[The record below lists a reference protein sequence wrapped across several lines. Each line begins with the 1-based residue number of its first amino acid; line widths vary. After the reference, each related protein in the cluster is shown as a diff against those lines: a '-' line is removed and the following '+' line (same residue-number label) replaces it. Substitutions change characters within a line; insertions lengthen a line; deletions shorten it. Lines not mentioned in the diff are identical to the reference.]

1 MATKI
6 TDEEKVWL
14 KTILDHFEKEDFDVR
29 DRQIRTYR
37 RLKLLWDGFARVW
50 YSEVAH
56 DWRIFDETQEQDNQQ
71 DYYNK
76 PINVFRA
83 YLESIIAA
91 LSITIP
97 PIKCYPDD
105 ADNPLD
111 ILTAKAGDKIAE
123 LIDKHNDVS
132 LLWLH
137 ALYTYVTEGMVACYN
152 YTDEDEKYGT
162 YDKQEYEDVEE
173 ENQVETDEYDP
184 DGNPIYNTEKVIVT
198 KFVGITKQPKSRQCM
213 EVYGG
218 LYVKIANY
226 AKKQSDTPYLIFA
239 YETNYVLARDRYSDI
254 REKIQPGMGSP
265 TEPYA
270 RWGRRNTQYQGE
282 EPIDNVTVRNA
293 WLRPASFE
301 ILEPEQCDQ
310 LKKKF
315 KDGAKVVFI
324 EQEFAEACN
333 ESLDDHW
340 TLTHN
345 PLTDYLNHDPVGL
358 LLVSIQEITNDL
370 ISLRLQTIEHGIPQT
385 FADPQVLNFNAY
397 RQMETTPG
405 AIYPATPKSGKSI
418 GDGFYEVK
426 VATLSPEVAPFA
438 NEIQQLGQLVS
449 GATPSIFGG
458 QLTSGSGTA
467 SEYSMS
473 RAQALQRLQ
482 TTWKMFTVWWKNI
495 HGKVIPAYIKNVQED
510 ERIVQKDSFGNF
522 VNILIRKSELE
533 GKIGSVEI
541 EANENLPM
549 TWNQRRDVIMKLV
562 EANNPQVLAMI
573 GQPENLSLLYEALGI
588 NDFYIPGEDDRNK
601 QYDEIKQLL
610 SSEPIVQPPTDE
622 EIVMAVESGMEPQ
635 ETELPSVEV
644 DVDFDNHAI
653 QFEIVRKWAISEAG
667 QQAKID
673 NPAGYKN
680 VLLHGIQHK
689 QFMMIPPEMSG
700 QAPLANPETNTETPI
715 TEEKNVSS
723 QV

>member
-1 MATKI
+1 MKL
-6 TDEEKVWL
+6 TDEEKIWL
-14 KTILDHFEKEDFDVR
+14 KTILDHFEKEDQDVR

-56 DWRIFDETQEQDNQQ
+56 DWRIYDETTEDDNQQ

-76 PINVFRA
+76 PINIFRA

-97 PIKCYPDD
+97 SIKCYPDD
-105 ADNPLD
+105 AENPLD

-123 LIDKHNDVS
+123 LIDRHNDVS

-152 YTDEDEKYGT
+152 YTDEDEKYGI
-162 YDKQEYEDVEE
+162 YDKEEYEDIEE
-173 ENQVETDEYDP
+173 ENQIETDEYDP
-184 DGNPIYNTEKVIVT
+184 DGNPIIQTEKVVVT
-198 KFVGITKQPKSRQCM
+198 RFVGTTKQPKSRQCM

-226 AKKQSDTPYLIFA
+226 AKKQCDSPYLIFA
-239 YETNYVLARDRYSDI
+239 YETNYALARDHYPEI
-254 REKIQPGMGSP
+254 RDKIQPGMGSP

-282 EPIDNVTVRNA
+282 EPIDNITVRNA

-301 ILEPEQCDQ
+301 ILELEQADQ

-315 KDGAKVVFI
+315 KNGAKVVFI
-324 EQEFAEACN
+324 EQEFAEAVN

-345 PLTDYLNHDPVGL
+345 PLSDYLMHDPIGL
-358 LLVSIQEITNDL
+358 LLTSIQEVTNDL
-370 ISLRLQTIEHGIPQT
+370 VSLTLQTIEHGIPQT

-405 AIYPATPKSGKSI
+405 AIYPATPKSGKSV
-418 GDGFYEVK
+418 GEGFYEVK
-426 VATLSPEVAPFA
+426 TATLSQEILPFYQ
-438 NEIQQLGQLVS
+438 NIQSMGQLVS
-449 GATPSIFGG
+449 GALPSLFGG
-458 QLTSGSGTA
+458 SLEGSETA
-467 SEYSMS
+467 SQYSMS

-495 HGKVIPAYIKNVQED
+495 HGKVIPAYIKNVKED

-522 VNILIRKSELE
+522 VNVLIRKSELE

-562 EANNPQVLAMI
+562 EANNPQVLQLI

-601 QYDEIKQLL
+601 QFDEIKQLL
-610 SSEPIVQPPTDE
+610 TSEPIIQPPTDE
-622 EIVMAVESGMEPQ
+622 EIVLAVESGMEPQ

-644 DVDFDNHAI
+644 DTDFDNHAI
-653 QFEIVRKWAISEAG
+653 QFEIVRKWAISETG
-667 QQAKID
+667 QQAKMD

-689 QFMMIPPEMSG
+689 QFVMQAMMPQAE
-700 QAPLANPETNTETPI
+700 QAPLANPKENTETPI
-715 TEEKNVSS
+715 TEESNVST
-723 QV
+723 Q